1 MHPKLQQRYQLLEA
15 DRNQLESALASMSEE
30 LLQKPMAPGKWSALQ
45 TLRHLI
51 MAEQSSV
58 AYMKKKLE
66 HAESAT
72 PAGLGARLRAGL
84 LTGWFRL
91 GMKAKAPKAFA
102 EIPVS
107 QTATAVFS
115 DYRAVREELQHVL
128 DGIPEALIDRE
139 LFKHPLAGR
148 MTLDSALDF
157 FRAHYRHHALQIR
170 SQLGLKG

>member
-1 MHPKLQQRYQLLEA
+1 MHPQLQQRYLQIEA
-15 DRNQLESALASMSEE
+15 ERQQLEKELATLSEAQ
-30 LLQKPMAPGKWSALQ
+30 LQQPMAPGKWSALQ

-66 HAESAT
+66 YAESAT
-72 PAGLGARLRAGL
+72 PAGLGARLRAAL

-102 EIPVS
+102 EIPAGQS
-107 QTATAVFS
+107 AAGVFG
-115 DYRAVREELQHVL
+115 DYRAVREELRGVL
-128 DGIPEALIDRE
+128 DGVPDALIDRE

-157 FRAHYRHHALQIR
+157 FKAHYRHHALQIR